1 MQISCFERVCV
12 NPYLHPSLYNSRM
25 NFLRIESQIHVLQSV
40 LFYWLLSVRIER
52 DYLRKFDIVFPSLS
66 KPWFLKWTQKSMN
79 AKLFHPATFLKL
91 FLSFFGLENLKGK
104 SWSRRKAK
112 ISKQRKSALFDHFC
126 SNICECFRCWL
137 TQNKWWTCIFS
148 SFS

>member
-1 MQISCFERVCV
+1 MR
-12 NPYLHPSLYNSRM
+12 
-25 NFLRIESQIHVLQSV
+25 
-40 LFYWLLSVRIER
+40 
-52 DYLRKFDIVFPSLS
+52 
-66 KPWFLKWTQKSMN
+66 
-79 AKLFHPATFLKL
+79 AKLLHPATFLKL

-112 ISKQRKSALFDHFC
+112 ISKRRISALFDHFC

-148 SFS
+148 SFSNIFFFGLECLFFNNSSLLQLFDLLWVFVVIFNRSNLFSLQLMWRSHTFLYRLTQLF